1 MRRPVLAIIIVLGAL
16 LVGER
21 ATAQSPF
28 KHQGLDLLHPP
39 DSALPNEQVDPASGT
54 LTVVATDLVLP
65 GNAGLSLAVQRV
77 YNSAVFPDYDTGSTA
92 MRRIRGRAWVA
103 LTLGGLSTPT
113 PRAPARCR
121 SRWATGAGTRS
132 ITR

>member
-1 MRRPVLAIIIVLGAL
+1 M
-16 LVGER
+16 
-21 ATAQSPF
+21 
-28 KHQGLDLLHPP
+28 HPP

-92 MRRIRGRAWVA
+92 IEEDSWAWGYWVEA
-103 LTLGGLSTPT
+103 
-113 PRAPARCR
+113 AF
-121 SRWATGAGTRS
+121 WAHHPC
-132 ITR
+132 